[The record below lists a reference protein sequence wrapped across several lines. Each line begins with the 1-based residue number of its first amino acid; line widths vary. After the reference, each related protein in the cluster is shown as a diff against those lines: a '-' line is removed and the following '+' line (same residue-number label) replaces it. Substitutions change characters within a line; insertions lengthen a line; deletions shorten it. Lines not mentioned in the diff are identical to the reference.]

1 MQNHNVLFFSKSC
14 YGFKK
19 VTSSKSKSKDENSEK
34 KRPTGE
40 GASLKPPLPR
50 QEGKKFRHLFIT
62 LTLG

>member
-1 MQNHNVLFFSKSC
+1 MFCFSQNLVMDLRRLLAVK
-14 YGFKK
+14 
-19 VTSSKSKSKDENSEK
+19 TKSKDENSEK

>member
-1 MQNHNVLFFSKSC
+1 MFCFSQNLVMDLRLPAVK
-14 YGFKK
+14 
-19 VTSSKSKSKDENSEK
+19 TKSKDENSEK